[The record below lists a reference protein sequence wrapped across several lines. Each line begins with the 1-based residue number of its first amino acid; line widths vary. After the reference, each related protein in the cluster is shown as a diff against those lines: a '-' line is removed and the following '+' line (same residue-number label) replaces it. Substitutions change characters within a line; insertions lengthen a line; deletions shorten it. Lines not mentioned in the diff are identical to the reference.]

1 MSSAPDGIIAP
12 ELKRLRK
19 LLAQKRRDPIR
30 IIIATDPK
38 RPVRTLTI
46 PRFVPAALLA
56 ASALLVAIAIG
67 LSFSTW
73 TLSGKLTGLKNR
85 VVAMMKLADDLAT
98 APESVAQSG
107 VLRPDT
113 SAVSVHKPSGIQA
126 RFTMEL
132 ATSGELLEVGFD
144 LASGD
149 MDEATYRAVKHFMR
163 CRRTGAEAPIDPR
176 LIEMLYKISQRTGER
191 IVLISGFR
199 TPAYAAPAS
208 YHIRGMAADIRIP
221 GMTTLMVRD
230 LARAMGVRGV
240 GYYPRSQFVHVD
252 LREEPYFWTDL
263 GSGEGTEVEV
273 ESGNAEATGAN
284 APASGGQTASE
295 STGL

>member
-1 MSSAPDGIIAP
+1 MTAPDGIIAP

-30 IIIATDPK
+30 IIIATDPT

-46 PRFVPAALLA
+46 PRFVPVALLT
-56 ASALLVAIAIG
+56 ASALLILIAIG

-73 TLSGKLTGLKNR
+73 SMSGKLAGLKNR
-85 VVAMMKLADDLAT
+85 VVAMMQLADDMAISPERVAQADVLSAGSNLAT
-98 APESVAQSG
+98 HVRKPVGAQG
-107 VLRPDT
+107 
-113 SAVSVHKPSGIQA
+113 
-126 RFTMEL
+126 RFTIE
-132 ATSGELLEVGFD
+132 ATSVGEQLEVVFD

-149 MDEATYRAVKHFMR
+149 MDETTYRAVKHLMR
-163 CRRTGAEAPIDPR
+163 CRRTGAESPIDPR
-176 LIEMLYKISQRTGER
+176 LIELLYKISQRTGEK

-199 TPAYAAPAS
+199 TPAFAAPNS
-208 YHIRGMAADIRIP
+208 YHVRGMAADIRIP
-221 GMTTLMVRD
+221 GLTTLMVRD

-263 GSGEGTEVEV
+263 GEGEGGGEVEV
-273 ESGNAEATGAN
+273 EGDKS
-284 APASGGQTASE
+284 APAATSPSE
-295 STGL
+295 PAPDPV

>member
-30 IIIATDPK
+30 IIIATDPL
-38 RPVRTLTI
+38 RPIRTFTI
-46 PRFVPAALLA
+46 PRFVPAVLLA
-56 ASALLVAIAIG
+56 ASALLVVMAIG

-73 TLSGKLTGLKNR
+73 TMRGKLVGLKHR
-85 VVAMMKLADDLAT
+85 VVAMMKLADDLAI
-98 APESVAQSG
+98 APEGIAQADM
-107 VLRPDT
+107 LRPGV
-113 SAVSVHKPSGIQA
+113 SAIHKPGGAQA
-126 RFTMEL
+126 HFTLESS
-132 ATSGELLEVGFD
+132 ASGEQLEVGFD

-176 LIEMLYKISQRTGER
+176 LMEVLYKLSQRTGEK

-199 TPAYAAPAS
+199 TPAFAAPAS
-208 YHIRGMAADIRIP
+208 YHTRGMAADIRIP

-263 GSGEGTEVEV
+263 GTGESGGEVEV
-273 ESGNAEATGAN
+273 ENGSDKAEPAAVSE
-284 APASGGQTASE
+284 APAAPPSATE
-295 STGL
+295 P